1 MKIYPVPVNISL
13 TSDNKKLN
21 ITATFLSSWQ
31 QIPWRNNLKYRITLL
46 ILKWSNLLMFFYVD
60 ICWYFLYSDLTDQRW
75 THLESQL
82 VHRSSLHGDCHCK
95 LQLSDCLIWRERED
109 VTAIT
114 VDHAVVVVCQC
125 GVYSAAPGGVHCHYT
140 IAVQLRS
147 PPRQAAQTCS
157 SQVSSHQ
164 VHLSQSLYSAVS

>member
-1 MKIYPVPVNISL
+1 MKIFPVRVNISL

-46 ILKWSNLLMFFYVD
+46 ILKWSNLLMFFL
-60 ICWYFLYSDLTDQRW
+60 CWYFWIFPLFWPDRSTLNSPWVTVS
-75 THLESQL
+75 SQVFPTRRL
-82 VHRSSLHGDCHCK
+82 SL
-95 LQLSDCLIWRERED
+95 QVAIVWLSDMERERED

-125 GVYSAAPGGVHCHYT
+125 RVYSAAPGGVHCHYT

-164 VHLSQSLYSAVS
+164 VYVSQSL